1 MNWGKG
7 LALALAAFAGLMVW
21 FIVMAT
27 RNPEPLVT
35 EHYYEQELKY
45 QARIDNTERANTL
58 SKAVVMQ
65 PVKDGVM
72 LTFPAEM
79 RAYTITGEL
88 TLLRPND
95 PAGDHLITITPDS
108 TGNFLALAPGLTGG
122 RYNALLE
129 WSANAVTYYTEE
141 KLVVP

>member
-7 LALALAAFAGLMVW
+7 LALTLVAFAALMVW

-35 EHYYEQELKY
+35 EEYYEQELKY
-45 QARIDNTERANTL
+45 QERIDNTTRAHAL
-58 SKAVVMQ
+58 STVGMEVTANSIR
-65 PVKDGVM
+65 
-72 LTFPAEM
+72 LTFPAGM
-79 RAYTITGEL
+79 SDRSITGDL

-95 PAGDHLITITPDS
+95 PTADRLLKVIADS
-108 TGNFLALAPGLTGG
+108 NGVFQTDAVALVAG

-129 WSANAVTYYTEE
+129 WNADGVAYYTEE

>member
-7 LALALAAFAGLMVW
+7 LALTLAAFAGLMVW

-35 EHYYEQELKY
+35 EEYYEHELKY
-45 QARIDNTERANTL
+45 QERIDNTTRAQALT
-58 SKAVVMQ
+58 AVRMDVTARNIRI
-65 PVKDGVM
+65 
-72 LTFPAEM
+72 TFP
-79 RAYTITGEL
+79 TGTNDRSISGDL

-95 PAGDHLITITPDS
+95 PTADRQLKVIADS
-108 TGNFLALAPGLTGG
+108 TGVYTNSALDLVPG

-129 WSANAVTYYTEE
+129 WSAGGIAYYTEE

>member
-7 LALALAAFAGLMVW
+7 LALALVAFAGLMVW
-21 FIVMAT
+21 FVVMAART
-27 RNPEPLVT
+27 PEPLVT
-35 EHYYEQELKY
+35 EEYYEHELKY
-45 QARIDNTERANTL
+45 QSRIDNTERANAL
-58 SKAVVMQ
+58 SIAVVMR

-72 LTFPAEM
+72 LTFPTEL
-79 RAYTITGEL
+79 RTHTITGEL

-95 PAGDHLITITPDS
+95 PTADRLITVTPDS
-108 TGNFLALAPGLTGG
+108 TGHFLALAPGLVSG

-129 WSANAVTYYTEE
+129 WTANDVAYYTEE

>member
-7 LALALAAFAGLMVW
+7 IALTLFAFAGLMAW
-21 FIVMAT
+21 FVVMAA

-35 EHYYEQELKY
+35 EQYYEHELKY
-45 QARIDNTERANTL
+45 QARIDNTSRANAL
-58 SKAVVMQ
+58 A
-65 PVKDGVM
+65 PVRMDLTAKSIR
-72 LTFPAEM
+72 LTFPPAM
-79 RAYTITGEL
+79 HGRSITGQL

-95 PAGDHLITITPDS
+95 PTDDRELQVAPDS
-108 TGNFLALAPGLTGG
+108 SGVFQAGALDLVPG

-129 WSANAVTYYTEE
+129 WSADGVAYYTEE